1 MCLILMQYCKDLI
14 EEHKKDNEALRNAI
28 NSSTAMV
35 SKLDSK
41 IDTMLDLFVNKSNES
56 ERRS

>member
-1 MCLILMQYCKDLI
+1 MQYCKDLI